1 MKKVVIT
8 LFLLYASL
16 TKMMAQFGTSPN
28 EVNQFDANNMEQTD
42 NRTMMNRDTTKH
54 DDLDIPIGLRV
65 WTIDRKFGDIIPSTP
80 DTLPFTYR
88 NTIFTSGN
96 EGEFN
101 STGHQGSP
109 RINRIFT
116 DRPLTE
122 QFLFTQPYDYIVPSL
137 DKVKFTNTY
146 SPITN
151 LSFNECGDKLHGED
165 HIKALFAANFNK
177 KLGFMLKFDYLYA
190 RGYYQNQSN
199 SHFNF
204 TFNTSYMTDRYD
216 LHLAFNMN
224 FQKVTENGGI
234 TNDDYIT
241 HPENFQAFDKNE
253 IPVVLDQNWNRN
265 KHQHILLSHRYKVGF
280 NRHVAMTEDEI
291 KAKKFAIES
300 MQQKEK
306 AEREKLEEEGKTDN
320 KVIAV
325 RPDNAKIAGDLA
337 DLDKASDTLN
347 VSARDSLHKDVAKAD
362 TTWTKE
368 EFVPVTS
375 FIHTFEWNNHG
386 RIYEAYRSP
395 AEYYQNKYYDTIE
408 GTFSNDSIFDET
420 RYHNVKNTFVIAL
433 LEGFNK
439 YAKAG
444 LKVFA
449 AHELRHVNMPDST
462 DHYMAYDENNIS
474 IGAQLAKTQGSLLH
488 YNVTAETW
496 LAGED
501 KGQFRINGEGNLN
514 FKLLKDTIRFVARAS
529 IEHNHAPFY
538 FRHYHS
544 KHFWWDN
551 ELEKEIHSK
560 IEAVLALDR
569 TKTKLRVAYDNI
581 NKYIYLAQSYNIEP
595 LRDFRRTNMDVAVRQ
610 EDSNISVF
618 TAQLRQDVRFGVFNW
633 ENAIT
638 YQKSSNEDA
647 LPVPAINVYSNL
659 YFLLNVAKVLDIRL
673 GGDVKYFSKYY
684 APDYS
689 PALGQFA
696 VQNHEQKVEIGNY
709 PWINVY
715 ADFFLKHARFFL
727 MYTHVVKAGSK
738 EYFLSP
744 HYPSNVST
752 LRFGISWNFFN

>member
-1 MKKVVIT
+1 
-8 LFLLYASL
+8 
-16 TKMMAQFGTSPN
+16 MAQFGTPAN
-28 EVNQFDANNMEQTD
+28 EVNQFDADAKEQND
-42 NRTMMNRDTTKH
+42 NRTVMNRDTTKH
-54 DDLDIPIGLRV
+54 DDLDIPIGLKV
-65 WTIDRKFGDIIPSTP
+65 WTIDRKFGDIIPATP

-96 EGEFN
+96 EGEYN

-116 DRPLTE
+116 DRPMTE
-122 QFLFTQPYDYIVPSL
+122 QFIFTQPYDYIVPSL
-137 DKVKFTNTY
+137 DKVKFTNTF

-151 LSFNECGDKLHGED
+151 LSFNECGDKQHGED

-177 KLGFMLKFDYLYA
+177 QLGFMLKFDYLYA
-190 RGYYQNQSN
+190 RGYYKNQSN

-204 TFNTSYMTDRYD
+204 TINSSYLTDRYD

-224 FQKVTENGGI
+224 FQKVAENGGI
-234 TNDDYIT
+234 TNDEFIT
-241 HPENFQAFDKNE
+241 HPENFQSFDKSE
-253 IPVVLDQNWNRN
+253 IPVVLDRNWNRN
-265 KHQHILLSHRYKVGF
+265 KHQHILLSHRYKIGF
-280 NRHVAMTEDEI
+280 KRDIAMTEDEI

-306 AEREKLEEEGKTDN
+306 AERARLEEEGKTDLSA
-320 KVIAV
+320 IAV

-337 DLDKASDTLN
+337 DLDKMTEQKKTSTQ
-347 VSARDSLHKDVAKAD
+347 DSLKNSKAD
-362 TTWTKE
+362 SIWTKQ

-375 FIHTFEWNNHG
+375 FIHTFEWNHHG
-386 RIYEAYRSP
+386 RIYEAYSSP
-395 AEYYQNKYYDTIE
+395 ANYYNNTYFNTID

-420 RYHNVKNTFVIAL
+420 RYHNVKNTFAIAL

-444 LKVFA
+444 LKIFA
-449 AHELRHVNMPDST
+449 AHEIRHVSMPDST
-462 DHYMAYDENNIS
+462 DHYMSYNENNVS
-474 IGAQLAKTQGSLLH
+474 IGAQLSKTQGSLLH

-501 KGQFRINGEGNLN
+501 NGQLRINGEGNLN
-514 FKLLKDTIRFVARAS
+514 FKLFKDTVRLVARAA
-529 IEHNHAPFY
+529 IEHNNAPFY

-551 ELEKEIHSK
+551 ELDKEIHSK
-560 IEAVLALDR
+560 IEGELYVNK

-581 NKYIYLAQSYNIEP
+581 NKYIYLAQSYNIATQQ
-595 LRDFRRTNMDVAVRQ
+595 DFRRTNMNVGVKQA
-610 EDSNISVF
+610 DSNLSVF
-618 TAQLRQDVRFGVFNW
+618 TAQLRQDVRLGAFNW
-633 ENAIT
+633 ENTIT
-638 YQKSSNEDA
+638 YQKSTNEDV
-647 LPVPAINVYSNL
+647 LPVPAINIYSNM
-659 YFLLNVAKVLDIRL
+659 YFLVNVAKVLDIRL
-673 GGDVKYFSKYY
+673 GGDVKYFSRYY

-696 VQNHEQKVEIGNY
+696 VQDHEQKVKIGNY

-744 HYPSNVST
+744 HYPSNLST